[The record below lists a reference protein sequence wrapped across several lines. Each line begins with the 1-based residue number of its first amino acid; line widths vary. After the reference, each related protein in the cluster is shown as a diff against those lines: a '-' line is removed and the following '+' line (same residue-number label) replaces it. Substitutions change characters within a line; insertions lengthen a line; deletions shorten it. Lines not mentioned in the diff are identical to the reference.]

1 MTKKDNQKFSNRINI
16 VNRKARF
23 EYKFLDTYTAGIIL
37 TGTEIKSIREGRV
50 NLQEAFCTFQ
60 DEELYIKQMHISPYT
75 EGSYNNHEPT
85 RMRKL
90 LLSKKELRKLSGKAD
105 EKGLTIVP
113 IRLFI
118 SEKGWAKL
126 EIALAQGKKLYDK
139 REDIKQK
146 DMDRELSRIKF

>member
-1 MTKKDNQKFSNRINI
+1 MTKKEGQKFLNRINI

-23 EYKFLDTYTAGIIL
+23 EYRFLDTYTAGIVL

-50 NLQEAFCTFQ
+50 NLQEAFCVFQ
-60 DEELYIKQMHISPYT
+60 DDELFIKQMHISPYT
-75 EGSYNNHEPT
+75 EGSYNNHEPA

-90 LLSKKELRKLSGKAD
+90 LLSKKELRKLAGKAD

-113 IRLFI
+113 VRLFI
-118 SEKGWAKL
+118 NDRGWAKL
-126 EIALAQGKKLYDK
+126 DIALAQGKKLYDK

-146 DMDRELSRIKF
+146 DMERELARMKF

>member
-23 EYKFLDTYTAGIIL
+23 EFKFIDTYTAGLIL

-50 NLQEAFCTFQ
+50 NMQDAFCTFQ
-60 DEELYIKQMHISPYT
+60 DEELYVKQMHISPYT

-90 LLSKKELRKLSGKAD
+90 LLSKKELRKLAGKSD

-113 IRLFI
+113 VRMFI
-118 SEKGWAKL
+118 TEKGWAKL

-146 DMDRELSRIKF
+146 DVKRELDRMKF

>member
-1 MTKKDNQKFSNRINI
+1 MTKKDHQKFSNRINI

-85 RMRKL
+85 RIRKL

>member
-90 LLSKKELRKLSGKAD
+90 LLSKKELRKLSGKGE

>member
-37 TGTEIKSIREGRV
+37 TGTEIKSIREGRI

-60 DEELYIKQMHISPYT
+60 DGELYIKQMHISPYT

-90 LLSKKELRKLSGKAD
+90 LLSKKELRKLAGKAD

>member
-60 DEELYIKQMHISPYT
+60 EEELYIKQMHISPYT

-90 LLSKKELRKLSGKAD
+90 LLSKKELRKLAGKSD
-105 EKGLTIVP
+105 EKGLTIIPV
-113 IRLFI
+113 RLFI

-146 DMDRELSRIKF
+146 DVNRELARIKF

>member
-1 MTKKDNQKFSNRINI
+1 MTKKEGQKFLNRINI
-16 VNRKARF
+16 VNRKARY
-23 EYKFLDTYTAGIIL
+23 EYRFLDTYSAGIVL

-50 NLQEAFCTFQ
+50 NLQEAYCVFQ
-60 DEELYIKQMHISPYT
+60 DEELFIKQMHISPYT

-90 LLSKKELRKLSGKAD
+90 LLSKKELKKLAGKAD

-113 IRLFI
+113 VRLFI
-118 SEKGWAKL
+118 NEKGWAKL
-126 EIALAQGKKLYDK
+126 DIALAQGKKLYDK

-146 DMDRELSRIKF
+146 DMERELSRMKL